1 MNKPVYKL
9 RPSDYWRIGEHESW
23 FADMAAQGLFL
34 KKMGIHFARFEK
46 GEPRKMRY
54 RIDVTEKKTISTEQ
68 IETYAESGW
77 DIVTSYG
84 NFHVFSSPEAL
95 EAPELHADPA
105 EQSYKLKK
113 LDKKLA
119 FNAGAVIVVLML
131 MIGMMTSIWFLDGI
145 PTYVIVD
152 GAAIQ
157 LTIFTLLIAYMAY
170 HSLVAA
176 LSIRALRK
184 RLVEGK
190 PIDHRAPWKKHHL
203 IHTAAA
209 FLFTVLAGAS
219 AVIPFMQLVK
229 MDTKTLPETSEDLP
243 IVRLAEVEQNPELV
257 RSEIVYMSDNVDWG
271 NRYSYKWSPLAPV
284 QYETDESGQVPGKQ
298 WNDGSGDYSPAI
310 HTQFYKLTFPGMADN
325 LVSDLIK
332 RYKYENS
339 QDEYRKKNHPDLDLL
354 IVHVEKG
361 TKEVFASRG
370 DSVMYVRY
378 HGNAKVGT
386 VIDNVAKKIH

>member
-1 MNKPVYKL
+1 MNRAVYKL

-23 FADMAAQGLFL
+23 FTDMAAQGLFF
-34 KKMGIHFARFEK
+34 KKMGLHFARFEK

-54 RIDVTEKKTISTEQ
+54 RIEVTAKKTISTEQ

-84 NFHVFSSPEAL
+84 NFHVFSSPEEL
-95 EAPELHADPA
+95 DAPELHTDPA
-105 EQSYKLKK
+105 EQSYTLRKLN
-113 LDKKLA
+113 KKLA
-119 FNAGAVIVVLML
+119 LNAGAVIVGLML
-131 MIGMMTSIWFLDGI
+131 MIGMLTSIWFLDGI
-145 PTYVIVD
+145 PTYVMVD
-152 GAAIQ
+152 GIAIQ
-157 LTIFTLLIAYMAY
+157 QTILTLLFAYMAY

-190 PIDHRAPWKKHHL
+190 PIDHRAPWKKHHR

-229 MDTKTLPETSEDLP
+229 MDTKTLPKTSGDLP

-271 NRYSYKWSPLAPV
+271 NRYSYNGVRLH
-284 QYETDESGQVPGKQ
+284 QCNMKQ
-298 WNDGSGDYSPAI
+298 MNPDRSRVSNGMMGVVTILRQSI
-310 HTQFYKLTFPGMADN
+310 HSST
-325 LVSDLIK
+325 S
-332 RYKYENS
+332 
-339 QDEYRKKNHPDLDLL
+339 
-354 IVHVEKG
+354 
-361 TKEVFASRG
+361 
-370 DSVMYVRY
+370 
-378 HGNAKVGT
+378 
-386 VIDNVAKKIH
+386 